1 MYSIGLLFLS
11 FFGFIRKFKVSR
23 GVNNAT
29 GRIRIEDNRHI
40 LCIRVLVLYLS
51 VSFRFWFLVCAW
63 WRARSFINHWPL
75 PLVACYVVE
84 SIGCT
89 FKTSP
94 FELFEW
100 KESSFLSTFWT
111 VNWIRFWFNNTQ
123 NRPSNPVLKPET
135 LTKDWFIVAIYWCY
149 YSPLL
154 IVRVF
159 SCFTL

>member
-1 MYSIGLLFLS
+1 M
-11 FFGFIRKFKVSR
+11 RQ
-23 GVNNAT
+23 

-111 VNWIRFWFNNTQ
+111 VKWIGFWFNTQ
-123 NRPSNPVLKPET
+123 NRLKNGQGNFLEVQRKYNNYFSQSCAES
-135 LTKDWFIVAIYWCY
+135 LTKDCFTAAIYWC
-149 YSPLL
+149 
-154 IVRVF
+154 
-159 SCFTL
+159 